1 MTQIDESRINAE
13 RSAIKKAQEELL
25 LWSPEY
31 ENTFYKKG
39 YTVKQVHDIHRRLVK
54 IAKGVF

>member
-25 LWSPEY
+25 LWDQDY
-31 ENTFYKKG
+31 ENAFYKKG
-39 YTVKQVHDIHRRLVK
+39 YTVKQVREIHRRLVK